1 MVLKQKNP
9 YWTAKAKED
18 LKEITKYY
26 KKEISI
32 NMAHKK
38 VKDLKHYADLLAD
51 NPLLGFYEQALSSEP
66 QGFRSL
72 VHEHYKII
80 YFIEDDIIYIS
91 AIFDC
96 RQNPDIYQIN
106 NNKYELRIRQSSGSR
121 TTC

>member
-51 NPLLGFYEQALSSEP
+51 NPLLGFYEQALSSES

-80 YFIEDDIIYIS
+80 YFIEDDIIYICS
-91 AIFDC
+91 FFVLS
-96 RQNPDIYQIN
+96 
-106 NNKYELRIRQSSGSR
+106 LR
-121 TTC
+121 

>member
-51 NPLLGFYEQALSSEP
+51 NPLLGFYEQAYPRSRKAFGLLFMNITKSSI
-66 QGFRSL
+66 L
-72 VHEHYKII
+72 
-80 YFIEDDIIYIS
+80 
-91 AIFDC
+91 
-96 RQNPDIYQIN
+96 
-106 NNKYELRIRQSSGSR
+106 
-121 TTC
+121 

>member
-38 VKDLKHYADLLAD
+38 VKDLFLGRLAHQSLNLLNIIKAVSHFNLWYGCRYFD
-51 NPLLGFYEQALSSEP
+51 ESVIHICYCLSDRCS
-66 QGFRSL
+66 
-72 VHEHYKII
+72 
-80 YFIEDDIIYIS
+80 
-91 AIFDC
+91 
-96 RQNPDIYQIN
+96 
-106 NNKYELRIRQSSGSR
+106 
-121 TTC
+121 

>member
-51 NPLLGFYEQALSSEP
+51 NPLLGFYEQALSSES

-80 YFIEDDIIYIS
+80 YIS

-96 RQNPDIYQIN
+96 RQNPD
-106 NNKYELRIRQSSGSR
+106 KLRTSIR
-121 TTC
+121 

>member
-51 NPLLGFYEQALSSEP
+51 NPLLGFYEQALSLES

-96 RQNPDIYQIN
+96 RQNPD
-106 NNKYELRIRQSSGSR
+106 KLRTSIR
-121 TTC
+121 

>member
-1 MVLKQKNP
+1 
-9 YWTAKAKED
+9 
-18 LKEITKYY
+18 
-26 KKEISI
+26 
-32 NMAHKK
+32 MAHKK

-80 YFIEDDIIYIS
+80 YIS

-96 RQNPDIYQIN
+96 RQNPD
-106 NNKYELRIRQSSGSR
+106 KLRTSIR
-121 TTC
+121 

>member
-51 NPLLGFYEQALSSEP
+51 NPLLGSKLYPRSRKAFGLLFMNITKSSI
-66 QGFRSL
+66 L
-72 VHEHYKII
+72 
-80 YFIEDDIIYIS
+80 
-91 AIFDC
+91 
-96 RQNPDIYQIN
+96 
-106 NNKYELRIRQSSGSR
+106 
-121 TTC
+121 

>member
-26 KKEISI
+26 KKEDSI

-72 VHEHYKII
+72 VHACTHLALQA
-80 YFIEDDIIYIS
+80 IS
-91 AIFDC
+91 SVPCVASAESNCTRLCAASTKKAKGLSF
-96 RQNPDIYQIN
+96 
-106 NNKYELRIRQSSGSR
+106 
-121 TTC
+121 T

>member
-80 YFIEDDIIYIS
+80 YFIEETYIYPRRKT
-91 AIFDC
+91 FHT
-96 RQNPDIYQIN
+96 Y
-106 NNKYELRIRQSSGSR
+106 RIVVGLSSKPR
-121 TTC
+121 

>member
-26 KKEISI
+26 K
-32 NMAHKK
+32 
-38 VKDLKHYADLLAD
+38 KHYADLLAD

-96 RQNPDIYQIN
+96 RQNPD
-106 NNKYELRIRQSSGSR
+106 KLRTSIR
-121 TTC
+121 

>member
-26 KKEISI
+26 KKEVSI

-38 VKDLKHYADLLAD
+38 VKDLKHYAD
-51 NPLLGFYEQALSSEP
+51 FYEQALSSEP

-96 RQNPDIYQIN
+96 RQNPD
-106 NNKYELRIRQSSGSR
+106 KLRTSIR
-121 TTC
+121 

>member
-51 NPLLGFYEQALSSEP
+51 NPLSVFMSKLYPRSRKAFGLLFMNITKSSI
-66 QGFRSL
+66 L
-72 VHEHYKII
+72 
-80 YFIEDDIIYIS
+80 
-91 AIFDC
+91 
-96 RQNPDIYQIN
+96 
-106 NNKYELRIRQSSGSR
+106 
-121 TTC
+121 

>member
-51 NPLLGFYEQALSSEP
+51 KSSSRFLCSKLYPRSRKAFGLLFMNITKSSI
-66 QGFRSL
+66 L
-72 VHEHYKII
+72 
-80 YFIEDDIIYIS
+80 
-91 AIFDC
+91 
-96 RQNPDIYQIN
+96 
-106 NNKYELRIRQSSGSR
+106 
-121 TTC
+121 